1 MLTKSQVIVLHTIK
15 HGDNGLV
22 LQCYSNTVGR
32 TALYIRVSA
41 KNKVTLSNLHRLN
54 ILDVVTYNG
63 GVSMPSVRE
72 MTPVLRLESLRT
84 NIFKNT
90 IAIFLSEL
98 LVKCIRES
106 EANMQLYNFLVS
118 SISVLEH
125 LDAGTA
131 NFHIHFMTHL
141 TKMMG
146 FMPTDNYSDETPLF
160 DLESA
165 LFREP
170 LFTYDKRAGTLQE
183 IAQERFFSIQ
193 ESMLLHTLLN
203 TRAIEIVNIKCS
215 GDLRLSYAKQMIK
228 YLSHHLGSAFEIKS
242 LDVLHEVFN

>member
-1 MLTKSQVIVLHTIK
+1 
-15 HGDNGLV
+15 
-22 LQCYSNTVGR
+22 
-32 TALYIRVSA
+32 
-41 KNKVTLSNLHRLN
+41 
-54 ILDVVTYNG
+54 
-63 GVSMPSVRE
+63 
-72 MTPVLRLESLRT
+72 
-84 NIFKNT
+84 
-90 IAIFLSEL
+90 
-98 LVKCIRES
+98 
-106 EANMQLYNFLVS
+106 MQLYNFLVS

-183 IAQERFFSIQ
+183 IAQECYTWKRI
-193 ESMLLHTLLN
+193 
-203 TRAIEIVNIKCS
+203 
-215 GDLRLSYAKQMIK
+215 AKE
-228 YLSHHLGSAFEIKS
+228 YEALY
-242 LDVLHEVFN
+242 